1 MQNLSKRALALL
13 GAAAMSASLAACGS
27 TASTSTASESTAATP
42 AAETAAATAETSAKT
57 PKYIF
62 LFIGDGMS
70 YPQIQSTNYYLS
82 ALQNGT
88 SMGGDGAILQHEDAL
103 TFLDFPVV
111 GSAQTYDSTSFCP
124 DSASTATSLSTGH
137 KT

>member
-42 AAETAAATAETSAKT
+42 AAETAAATAETSVKT

-70 YPQIQSTNYYLS
+70 YPQFQAASDYLGAVADPDYMKAEPS
-82 ALQNGT
+82 VKDRQGAKL
-88 SMGGDGAILQHEDAL
+88 DGPKEQIGRAH
-103 TFLDFPVV
+103 V
-111 GSAQTYDSTSFCP
+111 
-124 DSASTATSLSTGH
+124 
-137 KT
+137 

>member
-57 PKYIF
+57 PKYSF

-70 YPQIQSTNYYLS
+70 YPQIQSTNYDLS

-88 SMGGDGAILQHEDAL
+88 RMGGAGAILPHEDAL
-103 TFLDFPVV
+103 TCQDFPVV
-111 GSAQTYDSTSFCP
+111 FSDQT
-124 DSASTATSLSTGH
+124 
-137 KT
+137 

>member
-124 DSASTATSLSTGH
+124 DSASTATSLSRGT
-137 KT
+137 